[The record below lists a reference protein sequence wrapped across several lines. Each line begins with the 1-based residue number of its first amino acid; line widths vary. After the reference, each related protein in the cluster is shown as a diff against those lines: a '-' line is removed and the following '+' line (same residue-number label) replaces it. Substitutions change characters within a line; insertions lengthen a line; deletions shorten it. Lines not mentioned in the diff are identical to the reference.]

1 MPDDLIIADEICD
14 YLADEGVVTPAE
26 DGDTT
31 PPPCFTDP
39 REGALALPMP
49 DGADALVVINTGVEI
64 PGEWLEGDFLANRAI
79 EFVVRAQSRAA
90 AELIQRQIR
99 GKMEEKKNLTMGRL
113 LVESSKLW
121 RGTQLI
127 ASDADSYTLSQSF
140 LVEVRIA
147 SLTV

>member
-1 MPDDLIIADEICD
+1 MPEDLHIADEISE
-14 YLADEGVVTPAE
+14 YLADEGVVSLGE
-26 DGDTT
+26 DELAT

-39 REGALALPMP
+39 RDGALALPTP
-49 DGADALVVINTGVEI
+49 EGADALVVINTGIEI

-79 EFVVRAQSRAA
+79 EFIVRSSTRAA

-127 ASDADSYTLSQSF
+127 AADEDSHTLSQSF